1 MVLTHLPSNVMLALV
16 PLVPNFPAAAA
27 LLLVRSL
34 LSNMDTP
41 ARQAYTMAVVPREER
56 LHAAS
61 LTSGV
66 RPAAAAIAPMIAG
79 GAIQFAALGLPF
91 FLAGTIKA
99 SYDIALYAVFRRV
112 KLTSD
117 VAMEVE
123 A

>member
-1 MVLTHLPSNVMLALV
+1 MVLTHLPSNIMLALV

-41 ARQAYTMAVVPREER
+41 ARQAYTMAVVPPEER

-61 LTSGV
+61 LPTSGV

-112 KLTSD
+112 KLT
-117 VAMEVE
+117 E
-123 A
+123 